1 MILFFDR
8 DLGTCLPLALIQLH
22 FDRQFHEMHYHQQH
36 FAIEEEDDVW
46 LPKVG
51 QWGWTVIG
59 HDSRHHRK
67 APEISAIKQY
77 GIGCFYLW
85 GSEAKRW
92 EKMQC
97 FARAY
102 ERIVEAEKITPKP
115 FIFRVGKIGTLQQVP
130 IP

>member
-1 MILFFDR
+1 MIFFFDR
-8 DLGTCLPLALIQLH
+8 DVGTCVPLALIQLH
-22 FDRQFHEMHYHQQH
+22 FDKQFHEMHYHQQL
-36 FAIEEEDDVW
+36 FAIEEKDDVW
-46 LPKVG
+46 LPQVG

-59 HDSRHHRK
+59 HDSSHHLNE
-67 APEISAIKQY
+67 AEISAIKQY
-77 GIGCFYLW
+77 NIGCFYLW

-102 ERIVEAEKITPKP
+102 EHIIEAESATPKP
-115 FIFRVGKIGTLQQVP
+115 FIYMVGKMGKLKAVP

>member
-8 DLGTCLPLALIQLH
+8 DIGTSLPRALIELH
-22 FDRQFHEMHYHQQH
+22 FDRQFHEMHYHQQL
-36 FAIEEEDDVW
+36 FAMDVPDDVW

-51 QWGWTVIG
+51 ILGWTVIG
-59 HDSRHHRK
+59 HDSQHH
-67 APEISAIKQY
+67 AQQSEISAIKQY

-102 ERIVEAEKITPKP
+102 NRIVQAEINTVRP
-115 FIFRVGKIGTLQQVP
+115 FIFRVTRNGFLRPVL

>member
-1 MILFFDR
+1 MIFFFDR
-8 DLGTCLPLALIQLH
+8 DVGTRVPLALIQLH
-22 FDRQFHEMHYHQQH
+22 FDRQFHEMHYHQQL
-36 FAIEEEDDVW
+36 FAIDEKDDVW

-51 QWGWTVIG
+51 QLGWTVIG
-59 HDSRHHRK
+59 HDSSHHLNES
-67 APEISAIKQY
+67 EISAIKQY
-77 GIGCFYLW
+77 NIGCFYLW

-102 ERIVEAEKITPKP
+102 ENIVKAEQTTPKP
-115 FIFRVGKIGTLQQVP
+115 FIYKVIKCGRLKQIL

>member
-8 DLGTCLPLALIQLH
+8 NVGVGIPQLLQDPRLRFPIQV
-22 FDRQFHEMHYHQQH
+22 EYHQAH
-36 FAIEEEDDVW
+36 FPMAEDDDAW
-46 LPKVG
+46 LPIVG

-59 HDSRHHRK
+59 HDYSYHLK
-67 APEISAIKQY
+67 PTEISAIKQY

-92 EKMQC
+92 QKLQC

-102 ERIVEAEKITPKP
+102 DQIIEKELTTPKP
-115 FIFRVGKIGTLQQVP
+115 FIYRVTKTGQLRAVP

>member
-1 MILFFDR
+1 MIFFFDR
-8 DLGTCLPLALIQLH
+8 DVGISLPKALIELRFDKQFNEIH
-22 FDRQFHEMHYHQQH
+22 FHQQL
-36 FAIEEEDDVW
+36 FPIEDADDNW

-59 HDSRHHRK
+59 HDSQHHVK
-67 APEISAIKQY
+67 QAEISAIKQY
-77 GIGCFYLW
+77 SIGCFYLW

-102 ERIVEAEKITPKP
+102 ERIIEIDRVTPKP
-115 FIFRVGKIGTLQQVP
+115 YIFRINRMGRLQPVS

>member
-1 MILFFDR
+1 MIVFFDR
-8 DLGTCLPLALIQLH
+8 DVGTSLPRALIELH
-22 FDRQFHEMHYHQQH
+22 FDLQFHEMHYHQQL
-36 FAIEEEDDVW
+36 FPMDCADDVW
-46 LPKVG
+46 LPQVG
-51 QWGWTVIG
+51 QWRWTVIG
-59 HDSRHHRK
+59 HDSQHH
-67 APEISAIKQY
+67 AQQAEISAIKQY

-102 ERIVEAEKITPKP
+102 GRIVQAEIGTPKP
-115 FIFRVGKIGTLQQVP
+115 FIYRVTKTGRLWVVP